1 MEQERHTQKVTG
13 AILPPLLFAGLAL
26 IQATLMT
33 ANIRPVSLCLA
44 GMMALAA
51 GISCTLFIL
60 AWLRKD
66 PTTAARR
73 LFLCVVMGMHGIWA
87 HWGAMHDWTSILL
100 YALSEAPTCAAFF
113 FLFRKED
120 AAKAV
125 RTAYAFLAGKTILV
139 DLIVCWYTRSGS
151 PEDIPASSVVL
162 FPPLAGLP
170 AVFFLGI
177 QFAALGIY
185 VYKLTNDPARWKK
198 AVWV

>member
-1 MEQERHTQKVTG
+1 MERERHTQKVTR
-13 AILPPLLFAGLAL
+13 AFLPPLLFAGLAL
-26 IQATLMT
+26 IQGALPA
-33 ANIRPVSLCLA
+33 ANIRPASLCLTGA
-44 GMMALAA
+44 MALAA
-51 GISCTLFIL
+51 GISCTLFII
-60 AWLRKD
+60 AWVRKD
-66 PTTAARR
+66 PFTAARL
-73 LFLCVVMGMHGIWA
+73 LFLCAVMAMHGVWA
-87 HWGAMHDWTSILL
+87 YWGAMHDWTSFLL

-139 DLIVCWYTRSGS
+139 DLLICWYTRSGS
-151 PEDIPASSVVL
+151 PEDVPASSVVL

-170 AVFFLGI
+170 AMLFLSI

-185 VYKLTNDPARWKK
+185 VYKLINDPARWKK